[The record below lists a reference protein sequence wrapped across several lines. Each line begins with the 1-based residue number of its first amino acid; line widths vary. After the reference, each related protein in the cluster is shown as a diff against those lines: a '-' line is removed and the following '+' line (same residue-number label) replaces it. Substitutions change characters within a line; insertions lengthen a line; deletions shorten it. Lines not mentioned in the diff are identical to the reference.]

1 MDTVEERLLA
11 AFDSLTPAEK
21 QLASVLLENYPVA
34 GLSSISELAN
44 NASVSTP
51 TVVRCA
57 QKLGYEGFSELQ
69 RSIRSEV
76 AEKIRNPIDRHQSW
90 EGATPNGHLLEKFA
104 EAAASNVRNT
114 LQRLDQATFDKV
126 ARELASTGN
135 HVYITGGR
143 ITRSLADYLFNHLQI
158 IRPGVTHLGTSSN
171 IWPQHVVD
179 MNERSIVVLF
189 DIRRYEADLLK
200 LARLSVERNATL
212 VLFTDQW
219 GSPIARLAD
228 HRFDTRIEAPSSWDS
243 TIAILLI
250 VETLIAAI
258 QDQHWLTSK
267 SRIEELETMFS
278 KTRLFRRFD

>member
-57 QKLGYEGFSELQ
+57 QKLGYEGFSEMQ
-69 RSIRSEV
+69 RSIHSEV

-90 EGATPNGHLLEKFA
+90 EGSSPNWHLLDRFA

-114 LQRLDQATFDKV
+114 LQRLDQTSFDAV
-126 ARELASTGN
+126 AKALASTEN

-179 MNERSIVVLF
+179 MNEHSIVVLF

-200 LARLSVERNATL
+200 LARLSADRNATL
-212 VLFTDQW
+212 ILFTDQW

-250 VETLIAAI
+250 VEALIAAV
-258 QDQHWLTSK
+258 QDQHWQTSK